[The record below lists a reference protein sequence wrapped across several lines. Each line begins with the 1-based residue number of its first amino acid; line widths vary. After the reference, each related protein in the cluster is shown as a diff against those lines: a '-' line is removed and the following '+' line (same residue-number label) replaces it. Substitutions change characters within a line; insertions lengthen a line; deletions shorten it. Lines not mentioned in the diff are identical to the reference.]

1 MKKTYITP
9 ETYAL
14 EMIAQES
21 MLLTASGKENTDVS
35 AEDNVTFES
44 KKRGWSS
51 DNWDN

>member
-21 MLLTASGKENTDVS
+21 MLLTASGKETIPSEGN
-35 AEDNVTFES
+35 DNVEFES
-44 KKRGWSS
+44 KKRGWSAE
-51 DNWDN
+51 NWDY